1 MSIGIYTAADA
12 SALISQNDTF
22 TNTLLVAVNG
32 RLGGVSQQRLYAR
45 NTEHNK
51 SYSSIQVSVENPA
64 DPSLINGV
72 QFTYWKLIAGDQKP
86 ADWQWDAV
94 ATGNVVALP
103 NIGTISVGD
112 NSTYVPFWLY
122 VRVPRNSNA
131 NTFITPN
138 IVIRANE
145 ILVP

>member
-1 MSIGIYTAADA
+1 MSIGIYTDTDPTT
-12 SALISQNDTF
+12 LISQNDTF
-22 TNTLLVAVNG
+22 TNSLLVNVNG
-32 RLGGVSQQRLYAR
+32 RLGGVFQKRLYVR
-45 NTEHNK
+45 NSEHNK

-72 QFTYWKLIAGDQKP
+72 QFTYWKLIAGDTQP

-94 ATGNVVALP
+94 TTGNIITVP
-103 NIGTISVGD
+103 NIGTVSIGD
-112 NSTYVPFWLY
+112 NTTYVPFWLY
-122 VRVPRNSNA
+122 VRAPRNSNA

-138 IVIRANE
+138 MVIRANE